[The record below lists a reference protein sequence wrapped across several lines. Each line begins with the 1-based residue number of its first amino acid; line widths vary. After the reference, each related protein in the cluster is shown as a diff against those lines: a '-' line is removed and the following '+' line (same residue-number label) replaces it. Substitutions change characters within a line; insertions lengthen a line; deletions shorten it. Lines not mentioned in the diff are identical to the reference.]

1 MCEEPCAETGGRTVT
16 ILGLTFKENV
26 SDIRNSR
33 IVDIISGLKD
43 HAVSVQVVD
52 PLAVPAEV
60 LREYGIVLTPL
71 EKLEK
76 ADAVI
81 LAVPHREFL
90 REGWAL
96 IMQCLA
102 PGAYAVVDVRGAL
115 PRDRKPEAVTLW
127 RL

>member
-1 MCEEPCAETGGRTVT
+1 MKQRRAP
-16 ILGLTFKENV
+16 
-26 SDIRNSR
+26 DIRNSR
-33 IVDIISGLKD
+33 VIDIISVLKE
-43 HAVSVQVVD
+43 HNVSVQVVD

-60 LREYGIVLTPL
+60 LHEYGIVLTPPEDL
-71 EKLEK
+71 KK

-81 LAVPHREFL
+81 LAVAHRQFL

-96 IMQCLA
+96 ILQCLA
-102 PGAYAVVDVRGAL
+102 PGANAVVDVRGAL